1 MRKNQE
7 ESDNMINNYEIELT
21 PKEIKEIMET
31 YLKQKYKEEISFE
44 IKTTKEYTGFHEQE
58 VAVTK
63 YYGVKNIQIL
73 SLTKSSKF
81 EITESDIKDILKEIF
96 DKYDLIE
103 INFKNKI
110 EVQDYTLPNK
120 AVFNGIK
127 IKLKLKENQEK
138 SDKDENWSLR
148 RKF

>member
-1 MRKNQE
+1 
-7 ESDNMINNYEIELT
+7 MINNYEIELT

-73 SLTKSSKF
+73 GLTKLSKF
-81 EITESDIKDILKEIF
+81 EITESDIKGILQEIF
-96 DKYDLIE
+96 D
-103 INFKNKI
+103 
-110 EVQDYTLPNK
+110 
-120 AVFNGIK
+120 
-127 IKLKLKENQEK
+127 EK
-138 SDKDENWSLR
+138 KMVLSIVKG
-148 RKF
+148 KK

>member
-1 MRKNQE
+1 
-7 ESDNMINNYEIELT
+7 MINNYEIELT